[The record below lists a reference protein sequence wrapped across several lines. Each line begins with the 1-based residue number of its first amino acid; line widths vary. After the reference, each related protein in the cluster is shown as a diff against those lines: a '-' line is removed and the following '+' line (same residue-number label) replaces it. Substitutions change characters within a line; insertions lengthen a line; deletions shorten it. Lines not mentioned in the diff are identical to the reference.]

1 MSNAIKIDVQSNIKE
16 FDVLGLIVKADT
28 SDEAIGKMLNV
39 ESDERKAIAR
49 RESEKIKNINEE
61 NFTSEDFQE
70 TLSVVVS
77 LYDEIYAEM
86 FSSGTFEQVYNKVGS
101 IVKTVD
107 VFDQMLNHITKEV
120 EEAQK
125 KTQQKRNKQK
135 MKYAKQK
142 TK

>member
-16 FDVLGLIVKADT
+16 FDVLGLVVKADT

-39 ESDERKAIAR
+39 ESDERKAIAK
-49 RESEKIKNINEE
+49 RESEKLKNIDEN
-61 NFTSEDFQE
+61 NFTQEDFQE

-77 LYDEIYAEM
+77 LYDEIYTEM
-86 FSSGTFEQVYNKVGS
+86 FGSGTFEQVYNKVGS

-107 VFDQMLNHITKEV
+107 VFDQMLNHITKDV
-120 EEAQK
+120 EDAQK
-125 KTQQKRNKQK
+125 KAVQKRNKQK

-142 TK
+142 SK